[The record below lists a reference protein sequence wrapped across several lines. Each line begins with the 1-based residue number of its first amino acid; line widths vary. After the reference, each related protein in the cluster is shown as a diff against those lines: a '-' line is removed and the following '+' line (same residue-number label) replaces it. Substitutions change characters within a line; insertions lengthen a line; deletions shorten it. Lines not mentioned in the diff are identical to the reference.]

1 MEIRQNRTENKTI
14 VPDVDLQAQYRG
26 IRSEVLKALEEV
38 CESAR
43 FVQGPWTSKF
53 EEQFAGYCG
62 VSYCVSLNSGTSAL
76 HLALRCLDIGR
87 GDEVVT
93 TAMSFIATAW
103 AITYVGA
110 TPVFVD
116 IDAARRT
123 MSPAKLEAA
132 ITPRTKAII
141 PVHLYGMPAEMDKIN
156 AIAAQHR
163 IPVIEDAAQA
173 HGARY
178 RGKRVGQFGRIA
190 CFSFYPSKNLGAYG
204 EGGALTTNDPL
215 IAQRARSLRD
225 HAQRERYFHDEIGY
239 NYRMDSFQGAVL
251 AIKLNQLDSWNATRA
266 GRAGCYTKLLKD
278 SSYKLPTYFSDCECV
293 WHCYVIECQDRNRVR
308 HFLREAGIET
318 GLHYPVPIHLQ
329 KAYAF
334 LGYRHGD
341 LPVTE
346 AFCDRCLSLPMYAE
360 LTDEQI
366 SAVVSAL
373 RQVAA

>member
-1 MEIRQNRTENKTI
+1 MATRQNRAENKTT
-14 VPDVDLQAQYRG
+14 VPYVDLQAQYRS

-43 FVQGPWTSKF
+43 FVQGPKTSKF
-53 EEQFAGYCG
+53 EEEFAAYCG
-62 VSYCVSLNSGTSAL
+62 VNYCVSLNSGTSAL

-141 PVHLYGMPAEMDKIN
+141 PVHLYGMPAEMDKIS

-204 EGGALTTNDPL
+204 EGGALITNDVS
-215 IAQRARSLRD
+215 IAHRARSLRD
-225 HAQRERYFHDEIGY
+225 HAQSQKYFHDEIGY
-239 NYRMDSFQGAVL
+239 NYRMDSFQAAVL
-251 AIKLNQLDSWNATRA
+251 SIKLKRLDVWNAARVERA
-266 GRAGCYTKLLKD
+266 RSYRKLLEG
-278 SSYKLPTYFSDCECV
+278 SSYKMPANVSDSECV
-293 WHCYVIECQDRNRVR
+293 WHCYVIETAERDRVR
-308 HFLREAGIET
+308 
-318 GLHYPVPIHLQ
+318 
-329 KAYAF
+329 
-334 LGYRHGD
+334 
-341 LPVTE
+341 
-346 AFCDRCLSLPMYAE
+346 S
-360 LTDEQI
+360 
-366 SAVVSAL
+366 
-373 RQVAA
+373 

>member
-1 MEIRQNRTENKTI
+1 MATRQNRAENKTT
-14 VPDVDLQAQYRG
+14 VPYVDLQAQYRS

-43 FVQGPWTSKF
+43 FVQGPKTSKF
-53 EEQFAGYCG
+53 EEEFAAYCG
-62 VSYCVSLNSGTSAL
+62 VNYCVSLNSGTSAL
-76 HLALRCLDIGR
+76 HLALRCLDIGP
-87 GDEVVT
+87 GDEVITV
-93 TAMSFIATAW
+93 AMSFIATAW
-103 AITYVGA
+103 AISYVGA

-123 MSPAKLEAA
+123 MSPTKLEAA

-141 PVHLYGMPAEMDKIN
+141 PVHLYGMPAEMDRIN
-156 AIAAQHR
+156 AIAVQHG
-163 IPVIEDAAQA
+163 IPIIEDAAQA

-178 RGKRVGQFGRIA
+178 RGKRVGQFGKIA
-190 CFSFYPSKNLGAYG
+190 CFSFYPGKNLGAYG
-204 EGGALTTNDPL
+204 EGGALTTNDTL

-225 HAQRERYFHDEIGY
+225 HAQSERYFHDEIGY
-239 NYRMDSFQGAVL
+239 NYRMDRFQTAVL
-251 AIKLNQLDSWNATRA
+251 AIKLKQLDSWNAIRVARA
-266 GRAGCYTKLLKD
+266 ACYAKLLKD

-308 HFLREAGIET
+308 HVLQEAGIET
-318 GLHYPVPIHLQ
+318 GLHYPLPIHLQ

-334 LGYRHGD
+334 LGYRRGD

-346 AFCDRCLSLPMYAE
+346 ALCDRCLSLPMSAD

-373 RQVAA
+373 RKAAA

>member
-1 MEIRQNRTENKTI
+1 MATRQNRAENKTT
-14 VPDVDLQAQYRG
+14 VPYVDLQAQYRS

-43 FVQGPWTSKF
+43 FVQGPKTSKF
-53 EEQFAGYCG
+53 EEEFAAYCG
-62 VSYCVSLNSGTSAL
+62 VNYCVSLNSGTSAL
-76 HLALRCLDIGR
+76 HLALRCLDIGP
-87 GDEVVT
+87 GDEVITV
-93 TAMSFIATAW
+93 AMSFIATAW
-103 AITYVGA
+103 AISYVGA

-123 MSPAKLEAA
+123 MSPTKLEAA

-141 PVHLYGMPAEMDKIN
+141 PVHLYGMPAEMDRIN
-156 AIAAQHR
+156 AIAVQHG
-163 IPVIEDAAQA
+163 IPIIEDAAQA

-178 RGKRVGQFGRIA
+178 RGKRVGQFGKIA
-190 CFSFYPSKNLGAYG
+190 CFSFYPGKNLGAYG
-204 EGGALTTNDPL
+204 EGGALTTNDTL

-225 HAQRERYFHDEIGY
+225 HAQSERYFHDEIGY
-239 NYRMDSFQGAVL
+239 NYRMDRFQTAVL
-251 AIKLNQLDSWNATRA
+251 AIKLKQLDSWNAIRVARA
-266 GRAGCYTKLLKD
+266 ACYAKLLKD
-278 SSYKLPTYFSDCECV
+278 SSYKLPTHFSDCECV

-308 HFLREAGIET
+308 HVLQEAGIET
-318 GLHYPVPIHLQ
+318 GLHYPLPIHLQ

-334 LGYRHGD
+334 LGYRRGD

-346 AFCDRCLSLPMYAE
+346 ALCDRCLSLPMSAD

-373 RQVAA
+373 RKAAA